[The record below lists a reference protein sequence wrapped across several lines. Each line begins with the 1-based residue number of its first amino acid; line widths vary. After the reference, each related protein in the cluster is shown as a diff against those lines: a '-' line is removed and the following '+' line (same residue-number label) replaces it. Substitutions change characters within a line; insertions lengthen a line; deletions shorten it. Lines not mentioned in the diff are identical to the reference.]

1 MSAYAASAK
10 QAYTEAAVRTASP
23 ERLVV
28 MLYEGALRFL
38 ARGAAA
44 MRAGDIGA
52 AETAITRAAAIV
64 DELNLSLDMSQG
76 ELADRLR
83 SIYLFS
89 KRRLVDARI
98 HRDAEAVDGVARL
111 LGELHEAWAHI
122 ADRPV
127 ALQSA

>member
-1 MSAYAASAK
+1 M
-10 QAYTEAAVRTASP
+10 TTASP

-44 MRAGDIGA
+44 MRAGDTKA
-52 AETAITRAAAIV
+52 ADTAINRATAIV

-76 ELADRLR
+76 ELPDRLR

-89 KRRLVDARI
+89 KRRLMDAKI
-98 HRDAEAVDGVARL
+98 HRDAEALDGVARL

-122 ADRPV
+122 ADRSST
-127 ALQSA
+127 LQEA